1 MSSLWA
7 SYWKILK
14 LDPEPFEAVKQA
26 KDGFWLALKLLVV
39 VSLIAG
45 LGKLAGLGRLL
56 ERPTLADRA
65 GEVALNIE
73 TTAALIP
80 LPRLADQV
88 ATTAGVFRAVEEKLA
103 NIQPPLGVGPS
114 RTIRLFGNWL
124 ATPFE
129 IMATWLGFM
138 LVIWLFARLMGGQGS
153 LAQHIRLLLLA
164 VAPQVLT
171 LVNYTTPDGSM
182 MNAPLGILG
191 RILSLIALAWSLIIA
206 VHALAVAHEIEHGQA
221 VRIFITFALVVFVAL
236 PILGL
241 LTGVYILD
249 GLR

>member
-1 MSSLWA
+1 MSSLWD

-14 LDPEPFEAVKQA
+14 LDPEPFETVKQA
-26 KDGFWLALKLLVV
+26 KDGFWVALKLLIV

-80 LPRLADQV
+80 LPRLADRVV
-88 ATTAGVFRAVEEKLA
+88 ATASVFRAVEDKLA
-103 NIQPPLGVGPS
+103 KIQPPLGVGPS
-114 RTIRLFGNWL
+114 RAIRLFGNWL

-129 IMATWLGFM
+129 VMAAWLGFM

-171 LVNYTTPDGSM
+171 IVNYTTLDASM

-191 RILSLIALAWSLIIA
+191 RILSLIALVWSLIIA
-206 VHALAVAHEIEHGQA
+206 IHALAVAHEVERRQA
-221 VRIFITFALVVFVAL
+221 AKILMTYVLVVFIVL

-241 LTGVYILD
+241 VTGVYILD
-249 GLR
+249 GAR

>member
-1 MSSLWA
+1 MTSLWD

-65 GEVALNIE
+65 GEMALNIE

-80 LPRLADQV
+80 LPRLADRV
-88 ATTAGVFRAVEEKLA
+88 ANTAGVFRAVEEKLA
-103 NIQPPLGVGPS
+103 KIQPPLGVGPS
-114 RTIRLFGNWL
+114 RAIRLFGNWL

-129 IMATWLGFM
+129 VMATWLGFM

-153 LAQHIRLLLLA
+153 LIQHIRLLLLA

-171 LVNYTTPDGSM
+171 IVNYTTLDGSM

-191 RILSLIALAWSLIIA
+191 RILNLIALVWTLSIA
-206 VHALAVAHEIEHGQA
+206 IQSLAVAHGIERRQA
-221 VRIFITFALVVFVAL
+221 LRIFIMFALVVFIVL

-241 LTGVYILD
+241 VTGVYILD